1 METALLVEQKNERKK
16 FLCDFLESEG
26 LKVESFRTAE
36 EAVDKA
42 LKVRADVLIVDVR
55 IPKLS
60 GFEALKRLKGH
71 DFKVLFISANETMA
85 VKSDLYSL
93 GEVVPSEV
101 PDEALKERIRGLLQR
116 RASNRQRQ
124 PGRIL
129 SAHSVASHVLPELH
143 DPESGRL
150 DAGRITTLLGV
161 PLAAFAPLSRITVAG
176 LHKSPASAALQARL
190 IPISRAI
197 TILSD
202 LFGSKE
208 NVRTW
213 MNSPH
218 PDLGNET
225 PIHLILEGKA
235 QIVADLLEAALA
247 GQPS

>member
-1 METALLVEQKNERKK
+1 METALLVEPKNDRKK

-42 LKVRADVLIVDVR
+42 LKLRVDVLIVDVR
-55 IPKLS
+55 PKLS
-60 GFEALKRLKGH
+60 GFEALKRLRGH

-93 GEVVPSEV
+93 GEVVPSGV

-116 RASNRQRQ
+116 LASNRQRQ

-143 DPESGRL
+143 EPESGRL
-150 DAGRITTLLGV
+150 DAGRITTLLAV

-190 IPISRAI
+190 IPIARTI